1 MKIATIT
8 RNLRHYVQCVCMCV
22 CVCVC
27 VRARARAYVYV
38 YVVAW
43 LNLQIFAVTLALFH
57 KYAQNRE
64 HSPSRELNDVIN
76 NHEIKQC
83 RD

>member
-8 RNLRHYVQCVCMCV
+8 RNLRHYVQC
-22 CVCVC
+22 
-27 VRARARAYVYV
+27 ARASQ
-38 YVVAW
+38 
-43 LNLQIFAVTLALFH
+43 LDLQIFAVASALFH
-57 KYAQNRE
+57 KYVQNRE
-64 HSPSRELNDVIN
+64 RSPSRELNDVIN